1 MSMIF
6 HRLPEHAMTRPTPD
20 PEYPILLDDIT
31 LICITGPDRKSFLQ
45 GQLTQNVDDLS
56 PGHSVRTGW
65 ASAKGRLL
73 FVTQLID
80 WKNTIWAPVPAELA
94 ESIARRL
101 RMFVLRADVEVTLS
115 QYVVLGAGSEDSLP
129 QQLAD
134 KGIPTAADKSCI
146 VRVAGDPGRS
156 LIITECGFATTFA
169 GQSAVARNS
178 WTLADIR
185 AGIPQVVAATSE
197 TFVPQMVNLDLLD
210 GISFTKGCYVGQEIV
225 ARTQNL
231 GRIKRRMCRLGCES
245 PLSIQPGDQ
254 LFGAAGPIG
263 RVVTAAS
270 DGDATELLAVVPL
283 TEWSQPIYADETQAG
298 LLRWKKLPY
307 AIPEIV

>member
-1 MSMIF
+1 MA
-6 HRLPEHAMTRPTPD
+6 RTTPD
-20 PEYPILLDDIT
+20 PETPILLDDIT

-45 GQLTQNVDDLS
+45 GQLTQDIDNLR
-56 PGHSVRTGW
+56 PEHSIRAGW

-101 RMFVLRADVEVTLS
+101 RMFVLRADVEVTLV
-115 QYVVLGAGSEDSLP
+115 QDIVLGAASDDSLP

-134 KGIPTAADKSCI
+134 RGIPTAADKSCI
-146 VRVAGDPGRS
+146 VRVAGDPDRS
-156 LIITECGFATTFA
+156 LIIAESGFATAFA
-169 GQSAVARNS
+169 DPSSAARNL

-197 TFVPQMVNLDLLD
+197 AFVPQMVNLDLVD

-254 LFGAAGPIG
+254 LFGAAGPTG
-263 RVVTAAS
+263 RVVTAAT
-270 DGDATELLAVVPL
+270 DGETTELLAVVPL
-283 TEWSQPIYADETQAG
+283 TEWGQPIYADETQAG
-298 LLRWKKLPY
+298 LLNWKKLPY
-307 AIPEIV
+307 AIPEIS